1 MRPWSISLLFLL
13 LNCPQNIPRPGDI
26 GQINLGLLF
35 RRSVSAGRIRRGLST
50 TGQGGTHTPG
60 FVFLNRTGVRFL
72 LCNANLWEDVEN
84 DSALDFQLS
93 C

>member
-1 MRPWSISLLFLL
+1 LRISLLFLL
-13 LNCPQNIPRPGDI
+13 LNGAQNISRPGNV

-35 RRSVSAGRIRRGLST
+35 CRGVSAGCIRRGFSA

-60 FVFLNRTGVRFL
+60 FVFLYRTGVRFL
-72 LCNANLWEDVEN
+72 LCNSHLWQDVEN
-84 DSALDFQLS
+84 YSALHFQLS